1 MDTTE
6 QMTEQTQTENPSLIQ
21 VADYLKDAGVEV
33 CVGITNNTYISYC
46 DYDADDE
53 DADNCD
59 D

>member
-1 MDTTE
+1 
-6 QMTEQTQTENPSLIQ
+6 MTEQTQIENPSLIQ

-33 CVGITNNTYISYC
+33 CVGITNNTYISY
-46 DYDADDE
+46 DNYDADNE